1 MKFII
6 EFSSMC
12 PLVVPLFRWPV
23 EKYQIFSCVYV
34 YVMFVT
40 FVLLDFPFK
49 SSSTNISNHLPPYP
63 FSLTILFL
71 FFTFSDNKTLKSAH
85 AQPQRTLFFPLQFK
99 EYELKGV
106 TKNTND
112 IWYRII
118 EQFGRIDIKFE
129 QMVGLFAIHN
139 HINKPSKLWKQWNSG
154 LFSSYYSIWKTLVMP
169 FDYIVS
175 IPFSK

>member
-1 MKFII
+1 MDVKKYQIHNWIIWTVDMKFLI

-49 SSSTNISNHLPPYP
+49 STSNNISNHLPPYP

-112 IWYRII
+112 ILYSII
-118 EQFGRIDIKFE
+118 EPLGWIDIKFE
-129 QMVGLFAIHN
+129 QMVLRN
-139 HINKPSKLWKQWNSG
+139 TQS
-154 LFSSYYSIWKTLVMP
+154 
-169 FDYIVS
+169 
-175 IPFSK
+175 

>member
-1 MKFII
+1 
-6 EFSSMC
+6 
-12 PLVVPLFRWPV
+12 
-23 EKYQIFSCVYV
+23 
-34 YVMFVT
+34 MFVT

-71 FFTFSDNKTLKSAH
+71 FFFTFSDNKTLKCAH
-85 AQPQRTLFFPLQFK
+85 AQHQRTLFFPLQFK

-112 IWYRII
+112 ILYRII
-118 EQFGRIDIKFE
+118 EPYGRIDIKFE
-129 QMVGLFAIHN
+129 HMVQRKIIIINLLGRGKNETEILFI
-139 HINKPSKLWKQWNSG
+139 
-154 LFSSYYSIWKTLVMP
+154 FYYSIWKALVMP